1 MKITS
6 KLIVSG
12 FVVAALG
19 MAGFACHTAHAAQS
33 EPGGLSAPFQS
44 EPGGLSAPFQSEP
57 GPDQSEPGPNQSEP
71 GGLSNPFQSE
81 PGGL

>member
-6 KLIVSG
+6 KFIISG

-19 MAGFACHTAHAAQS
+19 LTGFAPVHAAQS
-33 EPGGLSAPFQS
+33 EPGGLSVPFQS

-57 GPDQSEPGPNQSEP
+57 GPDQSEPGPDQSEP
-71 GGLSNPFQSE
+71 GGLIAPFQSE
-81 PGGL
+81 PRGL